1 VKDNKKRTLISRIL
15 NHKGNLSGIRKR
27 PLSSIHRERNPR
39 ILRIS
44 STTPMVEL
52 KKINASTASRRDTTR
67 GIVQTS

>member
-1 VKDNKKRTLISRIL
+1 MARIL

-27 PLSSIHRERNPR
+27 PLPPIHRDINPR

-52 KKINASTASRRDTTR
+52 KKINASTVSRRDTTR